1 MRAVN
6 IQRRE
11 DLCAK
16 CELEIGNSL
25 KCIKDEEL
33 RTSERNDSLDKH
45 AKELSEREK
54 ACALQ
59 EGEMEG
65 ATCP

>member
-11 DLCAK
+11 DSCAK
-16 CELEIGNSL
+16 RELVIGNSL

-54 ACALQ
+54 VCAL
-59 EGEMEG
+59 
-65 ATCP
+65 